1 MVKISLLFCFKLLSE
16 TMDGKCLGSRSN
28 QVLALSW
35 RRSDQGAL
43 SKPFHKSLHSEK
55 ITSDI
60 LPVNI
65 YIVSFALLQQLLFS
79 HIPKYHMPYIKR
91 HIKFHRWSTEPFCKS
106 FHSETIVAS
115 VIFRIYNVYI
125 NTHNFYNIYIHSLYI
140 FL

>member
-1 MVKISLLFCFKLLSE
+1 
-16 TMDGKCLGSRSN
+16 MDGKCLGSRSN

-65 YIVSFALLQQLLFS
+65 YIVSFALLQKVFFQ
-79 HIPKYHMPYIKR
+79 
-91 HIKFHRWSTEPFCKS
+91 PF
-106 FHSETIVAS
+106 TIVPYH
-115 VIFRIYNVYI
+115 ILED
-125 NTHNFYNIYIHSLYI
+125 T
-140 FL
+140 